1 MIIDT
6 LDNLHKYFGLCPGLD
21 VGADYLSSHSLETLS
36 SGRHAISDDTI
47 WANVQTCTPRS
58 RENAP
63 LEVHRDM
70 IDVQIPLDG
79 PEQHGYAPLTDTQLS
94 SASYDAQADI
104 SFLPVSP
111 KGYFTVAPG
120 MFVLYMPGEGHA
132 PAITDVPLRKVV
144 FKVKYLNQ
152 YNHA

>member
-1 MIIDT
+1 
-6 LDNLHKYFGLCPGLD
+6 
-21 VGADYLSSHSLETLS
+21 
-36 SGRHAISDDTI
+36 
-47 WANVQTCTPRS
+47 
-58 RENAP
+58 
-63 LEVHRDM
+63 M

-79 PEQHGYAPLTDTQLS
+79 PEQHGYAPLTAAQLS

-111 KGYFTVAPG
+111 ICYFTLTPG